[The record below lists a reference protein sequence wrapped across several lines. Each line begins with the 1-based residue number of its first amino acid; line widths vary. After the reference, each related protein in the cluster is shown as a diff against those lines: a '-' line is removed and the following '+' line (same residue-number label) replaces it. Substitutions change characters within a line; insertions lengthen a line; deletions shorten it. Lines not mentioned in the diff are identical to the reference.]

1 VNGQETGKEVS
12 NVISIHQ
19 QKRLFTLEEAREL
32 LPVVKRVTKAAHDEI
47 SRMTTL
53 LAAQKESAKKTEL
66 EEEVQARFRGWIDNV
81 KRLGCEAKGAWLVD
95 FDSGEGYY
103 CWSFP
108 EPTLEHFHGY
118 QEGFG
123 GRTRIQ

>member
-1 VNGQETGKEVS
+1 MREQEVGK
-12 NVISIHQ
+12 VIEIHQ
-19 QKRLFTLEEAREL
+19 KKKIFTLEEAREL

-47 SRMTTL
+47 TRMTTL
-53 LAAQKESAKKTEL
+53 LTAQKEAQKRAAL
-66 EEEVQARFRGWIDNV
+66 EEEVQARFRSWIDNV

-108 EPTLEHFHGY
+108 EPALEHFHGY
-118 QEGFG
+118 EEGFG
-123 GRTRIQ
+123 GRTRLQ